1 MLGYVLLLLCM
12 NLGGKKMIYLGYT
25 TMTHGVKGELKF
37 YSDFSLKDQ
46 ILKKGQIVYIN
57 GEKHEISAVRPFK
70 HFYLLELDNLKD
82 INLVEDFRNKKVY
95 FQKEESAL
103 SSKDII
109 PEEMVGFSI
118 LENGKVLGK
127 VEEIMYNKV
136 GILLRVK
143 RVKTF
148 YIPCQKEFIK
158 EISLED
164 KTIYTQNGEDLII

>member
-1 MLGYVLLLLCM
+1 
-12 NLGGKKMIYLGYT
+12 MIYLGYT

-37 YSDFSLKDQ
+37 YSDFSLKDL
-46 ILKKGQIVYIN
+46 ILKKGQMIYIN
-57 GEKHEISAVRPFK
+57 GEKHEISGVRPFK
-70 HFYLLELDNLKD
+70 HFYLIELDNLKD

-95 FQKEESAL
+95 FQKEESVL

-127 VEEIMYNKV
+127 VEEIMYNKI
-136 GILLRVK
+136 GILLKVK
-143 RVKTF
+143 GVKTF
-148 YIPCQKEFIK
+148 YIPYQKEFIK

>member
-1 MLGYVLLLLCM
+1 
-12 NLGGKKMIYLGYT
+12 MIYLGYT
-25 TMTHGVKGELKF
+25 TMTHGVQGELKF
-37 YSDFSLKDQ
+37 YSDFSLKDL
-46 ILKKGQIVYIN
+46 ILKKGQMIYIN
-57 GEKHEISAVRPFK
+57 GEKHEISGVRPFK
-70 HFYLLELDNLKD
+70 HFYLIELDNLKD

-95 FQKEESAL
+95 FQKEESVL

-136 GILLRVK
+136 GILLKVK
-143 RVKTF
+143 GVKTF
-148 YIPCQKEFIK
+148 YIPYQKEFIK

>member
-1 MLGYVLLLLCM
+1 
-12 NLGGKKMIYLGYT
+12 MIYLGYT

-95 FQKEESAL
+95 FQKDSAL

-118 LENGKVLGK
+118 LENGKVLTK
-127 VEEIMYNKV
+127 KN
-136 GILLRVK
+136 LRN
-143 RVKTF
+143 
-148 YIPCQKEFIK
+148 
-158 EISLED
+158 L
-164 KTIYTQNGEDLII
+164 

>member
-1 MLGYVLLLLCM
+1 
-12 NLGGKKMIYLGYT
+12 MIYLGYT
-25 TMTHGVKGELKF
+25 TMTHGVKGKLKF

-57 GEKHEISAVRPFK
+57 GEKHEISGVRLFK
-70 HFYLLELDNLKD
+70 HFYLIELDNLKD

-143 RVKTF
+143 GVKTF
-148 YIPCQKEFIK
+148 YIPYQKEFIK

>member
-1 MLGYVLLLLCM
+1 
-12 NLGGKKMIYLGYT
+12 MIYLGYT

-37 YSDFSLKDQ
+37 YSDFSLKDL
-46 ILKKGQIVYIN
+46 ILKKGQMIYIN
-57 GEKHEISAVRPFK
+57 GEKHEISGVRPFK
-70 HFYLLELDNLKD
+70 HFYLIELDNLKD
-82 INLVEDFRNKKVY
+82 INLVEDFRNNKVY
-95 FQKEESAL
+95 FQKEESVL

-127 VEEIMYNKV
+127 VEEIMYNKI
-136 GILLRVK
+136 GILLKVK
-143 RVKTF
+143 GVKTF
-148 YIPCQKEFIK
+148 YIPYQKEFIK